1 MQERLQKIIARAGVA
16 SRRQAEQLILG
27 GEVTVNGRVVTEL
40 GTRADPERDH
50 IKVCGRLLRL
60 PAEKKY
66 LALHKPAGTVATM
79 SDPEGRATLRPLLAS
94 AGPGVFPV
102 GRMDYHSSG
111 LLLATSDGELAAR
124 ILRVADRLPQTW
136 WLKTRGALDR
146 GALEELARSTGVR
159 LAPVGRRGAPNPW
172 YEATLSGARRDRVRR
187 RLEQLRHPV
196 EKMKRVKL
204 DGVELASLPPGR
216 WRPLTGAERRALEA
230 AVARAEHEPA
240 ARLAPPGAGAGRP
253 RRALP
258 GEVNSRAA
266 GRSRTR

>member
-1 MQERLQKIIARAGVA
+1 MEERLQKIIARAGVA

-27 GEVTVNGRVVTEL
+27 GEVTVNGKVVTEL
-40 GTRADPERDH
+40 GTRADPARDH
-50 IKVCGRLLRL
+50 IKVSGRLLRG

-66 LALHKPAGTVATM
+66 LALHKPASTVATM
-79 SDPEGRATLRPLLAS
+79 SDPEGRETLRPLLAS

-136 WLKTRGALDR
+136 WLKTRGVLDR
-146 GALEELARSTGVR
+146 AAFEDLERTAGAQLT
-159 LAPVGRRGAPNPW
+159 PVGRRGAPNPW
-172 YEATLSGARRDRVRR
+172 YEVTLTGARRDRLRR
-187 RLEQLRHPV
+187 RLELLRHPV

-204 DGVELASLPPGR
+204 DGVELASLPAGR
-216 WRPLTGAERRALEA
+216 WRALTSAEVRALEA
-230 AVARAEHEPA
+230 AIRRAESAAAFPA
-240 ARLAPPGAGAGRP
+240 APRRSAGGP
-253 RRALP
+253 RRAMS
-258 GEVNSRAA
+258 GEAKSRGT